1 MILPTVAATLALF
14 KFVQAGV
21 SSSGVMGTI
30 YYDGSGSC
38 GKEGD
43 IDWGAGDYSPII
55 ESSVGACGYS
65 VDQIGDNRLVA
76 FDASLMSGN
85 PAEYCGKEIQVTK
98 ADGTPFEFSEGK
110 LFIGEACPACAG
122 GVRLDLSAKALV
134 EIVGDCKTNAVGISY
149 QVLDTMAGPE
159 YSSIPGG
166 SLGDG
171 TSGNTSTSATSAVP
185 DAAVSSVSGV
195 SATSVAGVSAT
206 SATDTLSSI
215 SGAPTTSVAGVAT
228 SVPGVAASVPAVS
241 SGPVDPATQ
250 IVANPATATVPT
262 GVSSSPAV
270 LGASASP
277 SVPAGV
283 SSSPSIPAGI
293 SSDTTVPGVPPSPS
307 VPIGLSSSLTLAAGV
322 SPTGVPG
329 VALFAEG
336 DVASDAACK
345 RRKRRLGKSH

>member
-14 KFVQAGV
+14 TLVRAGV

-134 EIVGDCKTNAVGISY
+134 EIVGDCKTNAMGISY

-166 SLGDG
+166 SLGGG
-171 TSGNTSTSATSAVP
+171 TGGNTSTSATSAASVP
-185 DAAVSSVSGV
+185 DAAVSSASSSVPGV
-195 SATSVAGVSAT
+195 SATSVAGVPATAAADSSA
-206 SATDTLSSI
+206 SAA
-215 SGAPTTSVAGVAT
+215 GAPTTSVAGVGT
-228 SVPGVAASVPAVS
+228 SVPDVASSAPAVTSVPA
-241 SGPVDPATQ
+241 DPAAQTA
-250 IVANPATATVPT
+250 ANPATATVP
-262 GVSSSPAV
+262 
-270 LGASASP
+270 
-277 SVPAGV
+277 AGV
-283 SSSPSIPAGI
+283 SSSASVAAGVT
-293 SSDTTVPGVPPSPS
+293 SDTAVLGVPPSPS
-307 VPIGLSSSLTLAAGV
+307 IPIGVSSSLTLAAGV
-322 SPTGVPG
+322 TPTGVPG

-336 DVASDAACK
+336 DVASDASCK
-345 RRKRRLGKSH
+345 RRKRRLGNFH

>member
-14 KFVQAGV
+14 TLVRAGV

-55 ESSVGACGYS
+55 ESS
-65 VDQIGDNRLVA
+65 VA

-134 EIVGDCKTNAVGISY
+134 EIVGDCKTNAMGISY

-166 SLGDG
+166 SLGGG
-171 TSGNTSTSATSAVP
+171 TGGNTSTSATSAVP
-185 DAAVSSVSGV
+185 DAAVSSASSSIPAN
-195 SATSVAGVSAT
+195 SATQT
-206 SATDTLSSI
+206 
-215 SGAPTTSVAGVAT
+215 
-228 SVPGVAASVPAVS
+228 
-241 SGPVDPATQ
+241 
-250 IVANPATATVPT
+250 VANPATATVP
-262 GVSSSPAV
+262 
-270 LGASASP
+270 
-277 SVPAGV
+277 
-283 SSSPSIPAGI
+283 AGI
-293 SSDTTVPGVPPSPS
+293 SS
-307 VPIGLSSSLTLAAGV
+307 SSSVAAGV
-322 SPTGVPG
+322 TPTGVPG
-329 VALFAEG
+329 SALFAEG
-336 DVASDAACK
+336 DVASNASCK
-345 RRKRRLGKSH
+345 RRKRRLGDFH